1 MDVSAWQA
9 LLTAPGADDD
19 ASPGAL
25 PSTAAGMA
33 SAALR
38 AHAVAGPADGEG
50 RGRSEAQDGN
60 PQSAHAAALA
70 SFLPTRI
77 DVQARELRF
86 ANRSI
91 HNLRASGTHRQGT
104 WSADVSADE
113 VQGQLRYSQGAGDQP
128 GQLFARLDR
137 LVLDRAARPPARGTG
152 RSADALDELLDRETR
167 VLPGLDIEVGALRL
181 SGLDLG
187 RLRVRASNLDPGEAA
202 GTGSRTRV
210 WRLDTLTLSVPE
222 ATLSATGQWRLT
234 DGREAA
240 GDAAG
245 EDAVRQTRLDFHLET
260 HDAGQLLGRFGYAD
274 LFRHGEGSLR
284 GHVDWKGSPLALDL
298 ASLDGALALDMRRGQ
313 FLKADPGPARLLG
326 VLSLQALPR
335 RLVLDFRDAFS
346 EGFAFD
352 FLRGD
357 VRIDQ
362 GKAVTNN
369 LQMKGVSAAVL
380 MEGQADLVRETQDLR
395 VVVVPELNTT
405 SMALIATA
413 INPVVGLGTFI
424 AQLVLRRPLL
434 QSVTRTFHIH
444 GSWTD
449 PQIEAVQN
457 APGTPSAEPRSQ
469 PAPPADDATRFP
481 EPEIQR

>member
-1 MDVSAWQA
+1 MYK
-9 LLTAPGADDD
+9 
-19 ASPGAL
+19 
-25 PSTAAGMA
+25 
-33 SAALR
+33 
-38 AHAVAGPADGEG
+38 
-50 RGRSEAQDGN
+50 
-60 PQSAHAAALA
+60 
-70 SFLPTRI
+70 
-77 DVQARELRF
+77 
-86 ANRSI
+86 
-91 HNLRASGTHRQGT
+91 RQ
-104 WSADVSADE
+104 
-113 VQGQLRYSQGAGDQP
+113 
-128 GQLFARLDR
+128 
-137 LVLDRAARPPARGTG
+137 
-152 RSADALDELLDRETR
+152 
-167 VLPGLDIEVGALRL
+167 
-181 SGLDLG
+181 DLG

-369 LQMKGVSAAVL
+369 LQMKGVNAAVL
-380 MEGQADLVRETQDLR
+380 MEGSANIDQETQDLR
-395 VVVVPELNTT
+395 VVVVPEINAMTASLV
-405 SMALIATA
+405 ATA
-413 INPVVGLGTFI
+413 INPVIGLGSFL
-424 AQLVLRRPLL
+424 AQVFLRGPL
-434 QSVTRTFHIH
+434 
-444 GSWTD
+444 
-449 PQIEAVQN
+449 IEAATQEFRID
-457 APGTPSAEPRSQ
+457 GTWTCLLYTSDA
-469 PAPPADDATRFP
+469 AD
-481 EPEIQR
+481 E